1 MHLSKALRRT
11 VAGIVAVL
19 FLACQGMAIVYARS
33 LDAAR
38 SGAEAA
44 QVSCHDAG
52 LQTDSNTP
60 KSTCQANCDSQHASS
75 TPSGAYVHAA
85 ADLPAITTHTNRI
98 AAVAGSAP
106 YAEPPL
112 LRVESPPFRTLHCC
126 LRN

>member
-11 VAGIVAVL
+11 VAGSVAVL
-19 FLACQGMAIVYARS
+19 FLACQGTAIVYARS

-38 SGAEAA
+38 SGAETA

-75 TPSGAYVHAA
+75 TPSGAHFYAA

-98 AAVAGSAP
+98 TAVADSAP
-106 YAEPPL
+106 HAEPPL
-112 LRVESPPFRTLHCC
+112 LRADPPPLRIVHCC

>member
-19 FLACQGMAIVYARS
+19 FLACQGMATVYGRS
-33 LDAAR
+33 LDTTG

-44 QVSCHDAG
+44 QESCHDIG
-52 LQTDSNTP
+52 RQPGSSTSKN
-60 KSTCQANCDSQHASS
+60 TCQANCDSQHASS

-112 LRVESPPFRTLHCC
+112 LRIESPPLLILHCC

>member
-33 LDAAR
+33 VDATR

-75 TPSGAYVHAA
+75 TPSGAGVYAA
-85 ADLPAITTHTNRI
+85 ADLPAITTRTDRI
-98 AAVAGSAP
+98 ASVADSAP
-106 YAEPPL
+106 FAEPLL
-112 LRVESPPFRTLHCC
+112 LRVESPPFRILHCC

>member
-33 LDAAR
+33 LDATG
-38 SGAEAA
+38 SGVEAA
-44 QVSCHDAG
+44 QESCHNIG
-52 LQTDSNTP
+52 RQPGSNTS
-60 KSTCQANCDSQHASS
+60 KSTCQANCDAQHASS